1 MRPSIADLKTKVN
14 LREFITNTYQ
24 PLSRTAKVPC
34 PIHEERTPSCHIYEE
49 SWHCFGCNEG
59 GDVFDWIKAVERLDS
74 TQAYQRLAELS
85 GSSLSKNKPFRT
97 VTKASKPVSYTNV
110 PELRLQAHYA
120 AVGRLTGVP
129 EALQNRGF
137 DLADCQTLL
146 IAADGPNAV
155 IPITGPDLTILNLKT
170 RFNSPKGDLR
180 YLGLS
185 GHGAPAWC
193 SPNINEAEEILIIE
207 GELNAAACWLAR
219 PDLGVMG
226 IAGTSGRVHRSVL
239 KSKTVF
245 VYCDDDMPGRAAKE
259 RLVETAWS
267 CGASSV
273 YKVDPWVMDACDI
286 AGKQGR
292 AALRELLL

>member
-1 MRPSIADLKTKVN
+1 
-14 LREFITNTYQ
+14 
-24 PLSRTAKVPC
+24 
-34 PIHEERTPSCHIYEE
+34 
-49 SWHCFGCNEG
+49 FGCNEG